1 MKNIA
6 KELRI
11 NEKILSKEVRVINLE
26 GEQLG
31 IFPIAEALNIAR
43 EANRDLVEVSPTT
56 SPPVC
61 RIMDYGKFKY
71 EQSKKT
77 YQAKKKKHVPR
88 VTHIKEIK
96 VRPKTEE
103 HDLQF
108 KIRHIIKFL
117 TQGDKAKI
125 TLVFRG
131 REITRPE
138 LGQEVMNRIVEEI
151 QDVGTVENPAK
162 LEGRNMIML
171 LAPKS

>member
-11 NEKILSKEVRVINLE
+11 NEKILSREVRVINLE

-43 EANRDLVEVSPTT
+43 EASRDLVEVSPNA

-108 KIRHIIKFL
+108 KIRHIKKFL

-125 TLVFRG
+125 TLIFRG
-131 REITRPE
+131 REITHPE
-138 LGQEVMNRIVEEI
+138 RGHQVMNRIAEETE
-151 QDVGTVENPAK
+151 DVGIVENPAK

>member
-1 MKNIA
+1 VKNIA

-11 NEKILSKEVRVINLE
+11 NEKILSREVRVINLE

-43 EANRDLVEVSPTT
+43 EASRDLVEVSPNA

-108 KIRHIIKFL
+108 KIRHIKKFL

-125 TLVFRG
+125 TLIFRG
-131 REITRPE
+131 REITHPE
-138 LGQEVMNRIVEEI
+138 RGKEVMDRIAEEI
-151 QDVGTVENPAK
+151 EDVGIVENPAK

>member
-11 NEKILSKEVRVINLE
+11 NEKILSREVRVINLE
-26 GEQLG
+26 GDQLG

-43 EANRDLVEVSPTT
+43 EASRDLVEVSPNA

-108 KIRHIIKFL
+108 KIRHIKKFL

-125 TLVFRG
+125 TLIFRG
-131 REITRPE
+131 REITHPE
-138 LGQEVMNRIVEEI
+138 RGKEVMDRIAEEV
-151 QDVGTVENPAK
+151 QDVGAVENPAK

>member
-1 MKNIA
+1 VKNIA

-11 NEKILSKEVRVINLE
+11 NEKITSREVRVINLE
-26 GEQLG
+26 GDQLG

-43 EANRDLVEVSPTT
+43 DANRDLVEVSPNA

-108 KIRHIIKFL
+108 KIRHIKKFL
-117 TQGDKAKI
+117 SQGDKAKI
-125 TLVFRG
+125 TLMFRG
-131 REITRPE
+131 REITHPE
-138 LGQEVMNRIVEEI
+138 RGQEVMDRIAEEI
-151 QDVGTVENPAK
+151 QDVGVVENPSK

>member
-138 LGQEVMNRIVEEI
+138 LGQEVMNRIAEEI
-151 QDVGTVENPAK
+151 QDVGIVENPAK

>member
-11 NEKILSKEVRVINLE
+11 NEKILSREVRVINLE

-43 EANRDLVEVSPTT
+43 EANRDLVEVSPNA

-108 KIRHIIKFL
+108 KIRHIKKFL
-117 TQGDKAKI
+117 EHGDKAKI
-125 TLVFRG
+125 TLIFRG
-131 REITRPE
+131 REITHPE
-138 LGQEVMNRIVEEI
+138 RGKEVMDRIAQEI
-151 QDVGTVENPAK
+151 EDVGVVENPAK

>member
-6 KELRI
+6 KDLRF

-138 LGQEVMNRIVEEI
+138 LGQEVMNRIAEEI

>member
-11 NEKILSKEVRVINLE
+11 NEKITSREVRVINLE

-43 EANRDLVEVSPTT
+43 DANRDLVEVSPTT

-61 RIMDYGKFKY
+61 RMMDYGKFKY

-108 KIRHIIKFL
+108 KIRHIKKFL
-117 TQGDKAKI
+117 SQGDKAKI
-125 TLVFRG
+125 TLMFRG
-131 REITRPE
+131 REITHPE
-138 LGQEVMNRIVEEI
+138 RGQEVMDRIAEEI
-151 QDVGTVENPAK
+151 EDVGAVENPAK

>member
-1 MKNIA
+1 VKNIA

-11 NEKILSKEVRVINLE
+11 NEKILSREVRVINLE

-43 EANRDLVEVSPTT
+43 EASRDLVEVSPNA

-71 EQSKKT
+71 EQSKKS

-125 TLVFRG
+125 TLSFRG
-131 REITRPE
+131 REITHPE
-138 LGQEVMNRIVEEI
+138 RGQEVMDRIAQEIEE
-151 QDVGTVENPAK
+151 VGVVENPAK

>member
-26 GEQLG
+26 GDQLG

-43 EANRDLVEVSPTT
+43 EASRDLVEVSPTT

-108 KIRHIIKFL
+108 KIRHIKKFL

-125 TLVFRG
+125 TLIFRG
-131 REITRPE
+131 REITHPE
-138 LGQEVMNRIVEEI
+138 RGHQVMNRIAEEI
-151 QDVGTVENPAK
+151 EDVGVVENPAK

>member
-1 MKNIA
+1 VKNIA

-11 NEKILSKEVRVINLE
+11 NDKILSREVRVINLE

-43 EANRDLVEVSPTT
+43 EASRDLVEVSPNA

-108 KIRHIIKFL
+108 KIRHIKKFL

-125 TLVFRG
+125 TLIFRG
-131 REITRPE
+131 REITHPE
-138 LGQEVMNRIVEEI
+138 RGKEVMDRIAEEV
-151 QDVGTVENPAK
+151 QDVGAVENPAK

>member
-1 MKNIA
+1 VKNIA

-125 TLVFRG
+125 TLIFRG

-138 LGQEVMNRIVEEI
+138 LGQEVMNRIAEEI
-151 QDVGTVENPAK
+151 QDVGIVENPAK

>member
-11 NEKILSKEVRVINLE
+11 NEKILSREVRVINLE

-43 EANRDLVEVSPTT
+43 EASRDLVEVSPNA

-108 KIRHIIKFL
+108 KIRHIKKFL
-117 TQGDKAKI
+117 EHGDKAKI
-125 TLVFRG
+125 TLIFRG
-131 REITRPE
+131 REITHPE
-138 LGQEVMNRIVEEI
+138 RGQEVMDRIAQEI
-151 QDVGTVENPAK
+151 EDVGVVENPAK

>member
-11 NEKILSKEVRVINLE
+11 NEKILSREVRVINLE

-43 EANRDLVEVSPTT
+43 EASRDLVEVSPNA

-71 EQSKKT
+71 EQSKKS
-77 YQAKKKKHVPR
+77 YQAKKKRHVPR

-108 KIRHIIKFL
+108 KIRHIKKFL
-117 TQGDKAKI
+117 THGDKAKI
-125 TLVFRG
+125 TLIFRG
-131 REITRPE
+131 REITHPE
-138 LGQEVMNRIVEEI
+138 RGQEVMDRITEEI
-151 QDVGTVENPAK
+151 QDVGVVENPAK
-162 LEGRNMIML
+162 LEGRNMVML

>member
-11 NEKILSKEVRVINLE
+11 NEKINSREVRVINLE

-43 EANRDLVEVSPTT
+43 EASRDLVEVSPNA

-71 EQSKKT
+71 EQSKKS

-108 KIRHIIKFL
+108 KIRHIKKFL

-125 TLVFRG
+125 TLIFRG
-131 REITRPE
+131 REITHPE
-138 LGQEVMNRIVEEI
+138 RGQEVMDRITEEI
-151 QDVGTVENPAK
+151 QDVGVVENPAK
-162 LEGRNMIML
+162 LEGRNMVML

>member
-1 MKNIA
+1 VKNIA

-11 NEKILSKEVRVINLE
+11 NDRILSREVRVINLE

-43 EANRDLVEVSPTT
+43 DASRDLVEVSPNA

-108 KIRHIIKFL
+108 KIRHIKKFL

-125 TLVFRG
+125 TLIFRG
-131 REITRPE
+131 REITHPE
-138 LGQEVMNRIVEEI
+138 RGHQVMNRIAEETE
-151 QDVGTVENPAK
+151 DVGIVENPAK

>member
-1 MKNIA
+1 MKNIP

-11 NEKILSKEVRVINLE
+11 NDKILSKEVRVINLQ

-43 EANRDLVEVSPTT
+43 EASRDLVEVSPTT

-108 KIRHIIKFL
+108 KIRHIKKFL

-125 TLVFRG
+125 TLIFRG
-131 REITRPE
+131 REITHPE
-138 LGQEVMNRIVEEI
+138 RGHQVMNRIAEETE
-151 QDVGTVENPAK
+151 DVGIVENPAK

>member
-1 MKNIA
+1 VKNIA

-11 NEKILSKEVRVINLE
+11 NDKITSREVRVINLE
-26 GEQLG
+26 GDQLG
-31 IFPIAEALNIAR
+31 IFPLAEALNIAR
-43 EANRDLVEVSPTT
+43 DASRDLVEVSPNA

-108 KIRHIIKFL
+108 KIRHIKKFL

-125 TLVFRG
+125 TLIFRG
-131 REITRPE
+131 REITHPE
-138 LGQEVMNRIVEEI
+138 LGQEVMNRIAEAIE
-151 QDVGTVENPAK
+151 DVGVVENPSK
-162 LEGRNMIML
+162 LEGRNMVML

>member
-11 NEKILSKEVRVINLE
+11 NEKILSREVRVINLE

-43 EANRDLVEVSPTT
+43 EASRDLVEVSPNA

-108 KIRHIIKFL
+108 KIRHIKKFL

-125 TLVFRG
+125 TLIFRG
-131 REITRPE
+131 REITHPE
-138 LGQEVMNRIVEEI
+138 RGKEVMDRIAEEV
-151 QDVGTVENPAK
+151 QDVGAVENPAK

>member
-6 KELRI
+6 KELRF

-26 GEQLG
+26 GDQLG

-138 LGQEVMNRIVEEI
+138 LGQEVMNRIAEEI
-151 QDVGTVENPAK
+151 QDVGIVENPAK

>member
-11 NEKILSKEVRVINLE
+11 NEKILSREVRVINLE

-43 EANRDLVEVSPTT
+43 EASRDLVEVSPNA

-71 EQSKKT
+71 EQSKKS
-77 YQAKKKKHVPR
+77 YQAKKKRHVPR

-108 KIRHIIKFL
+108 KIRHIKKFL
-117 TQGDKAKI
+117 SHGDKAKI
-125 TLVFRG
+125 TLIFRG
-131 REITRPE
+131 REITHPE
-138 LGQEVMNRIVEEI
+138 RGQEVMDRITEEI
-151 QDVGTVENPAK
+151 QDVGVVENPAK
-162 LEGRNMIML
+162 LEGRNMVML

>member
-1 MKNIA
+1 VKNIA

-108 KIRHIIKFL
+108 KIRHIKKFL

-125 TLVFRG
+125 TLIFRG

-151 QDVGTVENPAK
+151 EDVGIVENPAK

-171 LAPKS
+171 IAPKS

>member
-11 NEKILSKEVRVINLE
+11 NDKILSREVRVINLD

-31 IFPIAEALNIAR
+31 IFLIAEALNIAR
-43 EANRDLVEVSPTT
+43 EASRDLVEVSPNA

-108 KIRHIIKFL
+108 KIRHIKKFL

-125 TLVFRG
+125 TLIFRG
-131 REITRPE
+131 REITHPE
-138 LGQEVMNRIVEEI
+138 RGKEVMDRIAEEI
-151 QDVGTVENPAK
+151 EDVGIVENPAK

>member
-1 MKNIA
+1 MKNIP

-11 NEKILSKEVRVINLE
+11 NEKILSREVRLINLE

-43 EANRDLVEVSPTT
+43 EASRDLVEVSPNA

-108 KIRHIIKFL
+108 KIRHIKKFL
-117 TQGDKAKI
+117 EHGDKAKI
-125 TLVFRG
+125 TLIFRG
-131 REITRPE
+131 REITHPE
-138 LGQEVMNRIVEEI
+138 RGQEVMNRIAEEI
-151 QDVGTVENPAK
+151 EDVGTVENPAK

>member
-1 MKNIA
+1 VKNIA
-6 KELRI
+6 KDLRI
-11 NEKILSKEVRVINLE
+11 NEKITSTEVRVINLE
-26 GEQLG
+26 GDQLG
-31 IFPIAEALNIAR
+31 IFPLAEALNIAR
-43 EANRDLVEVSPTT
+43 EAGRDLVEVSPNA

-108 KIRHIIKFL
+108 KIRHIKKFL
-117 TQGDKAKI
+117 AQGDKAKI
-125 TLVFRG
+125 TLIFRG
-131 REITRPE
+131 REITHPE
-138 LGQEVMNRIVEEI
+138 RGQEVMDRIAEEI
-151 QDVGTVENPAK
+151 QDIGVVENPSK
-162 LEGRNMIML
+162 LEGRNMVML

>member
-11 NEKILSKEVRVINLE
+11 NDKILSREVRVINLE

-43 EANRDLVEVSPTT
+43 EASRDLVEVSPNA

-108 KIRHIIKFL
+108 KIRHIKKFL

-125 TLVFRG
+125 TLIFRG
-131 REITRPE
+131 REITHPE
-138 LGQEVMNRIVEEI
+138 RGKEVMDRIAEEI
-151 QDVGTVENPAK
+151 EDVGAVENPAK

>member
-1 MKNIA
+1 VKNIA

-11 NEKILSKEVRVINLE
+11 NEKILSREVRVINLE

-43 EANRDLVEVSPTT
+43 EASRDLVEVSPNA

-77 YQAKKKKHVPR
+77 YQEKHVPR

-108 KIRHIIKFL
+108 KIRHIKKFL

-125 TLVFRG
+125 TLIFRG
-131 REITRPE
+131 REITHPE
-138 LGQEVMNRIVEEI
+138 RGKEVMDRIAEEI
-151 QDVGTVENPAK
+151 EDVGIVENPAK

>member
-11 NEKILSKEVRVINLE
+11 NDKILSKEVRVINLQ

-43 EANRDLVEVSPTT
+43 EASRDLVEVSPTT

-108 KIRHIIKFL
+108 KIRHIKKFL

-125 TLVFRG
+125 TLIFRG
-131 REITRPE
+131 REITHPE
-138 LGQEVMNRIVEEI
+138 RGHQVMNRIAEETE
-151 QDVGTVENPAK
+151 DVGIVENPAK
-162 LEGRNMIML
+162 LEGRNMTML
-171 LAPKS
+171 LAPKN

>member
-1 MKNIA
+1 VKNIA
-6 KELRI
+6 KDLRF

-138 LGQEVMNRIVEEI
+138 LGQEVMNRIAEEI

>member
-11 NEKILSKEVRVINLE
+11 NDKILSKEVRVINLQ

-43 EANRDLVEVSPTT
+43 EASRDLVEVSPTT

-108 KIRHIIKFL
+108 KIRHIKKFL

-125 TLVFRG
+125 TIIFRG
-131 REITRPE
+131 REITHPE
-138 LGQEVMNRIVEEI
+138 RGHQVMNRIAEETE
-151 QDVGTVENPAK
+151 DVGIVENPAK
-162 LEGRNMIML
+162 LEGRNMIMM

>member
-1 MKNIA
+1 VKNIA

-11 NEKILSKEVRVINLE
+11 NDKILSKEVRVINLQ

-43 EANRDLVEVSPTT
+43 EASRDLVEVSPTT

-108 KIRHIIKFL
+108 KIRHIKKFL

-125 TLVFRG
+125 TLIFRG
-131 REITRPE
+131 REITHPE
-138 LGQEVMNRIVEEI
+138 RGKEVMDRIAEEI
-151 QDVGTVENPAK
+151 EDVGIVENPAK

>member
-26 GEQLG
+26 GDQLG

-138 LGQEVMNRIVEEI
+138 LGQEVMNRIAEEI

>member
-11 NEKILSKEVRVINLE
+11 NDKILSKEVRVINLQ

-43 EANRDLVEVSPTT
+43 EASRDLVEVSPTT

-108 KIRHIIKFL
+108 KIRHIKKFL

-125 TLVFRG
+125 TLIFRG
-131 REITRPE
+131 REITHPE
-138 LGQEVMNRIVEEI
+138 RGHQVMNRIAEETE
-151 QDVGTVENPAK
+151 DVGIVENPAK

>member
-6 KELRI
+6 KELRV
-11 NEKILSKEVRVINLE
+11 NEKITSREVRVINLE

-43 EANRDLVEVSPTT
+43 DANRDLVEVSPNA

-71 EQSKKT
+71 EQSKKS
-77 YQAKKKKHVPR
+77 YQVKKKKHVPR
-88 VTHIKEIK
+88 ATHIKEIK

-108 KIRHIIKFL
+108 KIRHIKKFL
-117 TQGDKAKI
+117 THGDKAKI
-125 TLVFRG
+125 TLIFRG
-131 REITRPE
+131 REITHPE
-138 LGQEVMNRIVEEI
+138 RGQEVMDRIAEEI
-151 QDVGTVENPAK
+151 QDVGVVESPCK

>member
-6 KELRI
+6 KDLRI
-11 NEKILSKEVRVINLE
+11 NEKILSKEVRVINLQ

-43 EANRDLVEVSPTT
+43 EASRDLVEVSPTT

-108 KIRHIIKFL
+108 KIRHIKKFL

-125 TLVFRG
+125 TLIFRG
-131 REITRPE
+131 REITHPE
-138 LGQEVMNRIVEEI
+138 RGHQVMNRIAEETE
-151 QDVGTVENPAK
+151 DVGIVENPAK